1 MLLWE
6 SICSAQHDERRRVQC
21 FDPSERHSVRPVL
34 SCLVVFFFLV
44 SETEWCE
51 TIVMKD
57 ILCRCAYSHKF
68 WFNLFSRSVSEIKY
82 TCTTETFCH
91 RNFSLNR
98 NSCIFVFKVDILCR
112 CAYSQEIPNGEHD
125 TMTKTYN
132 WITTCVKLVSQIH
145 IIYMSEKLF
154 GYNLQWTLQLVVDY
168 VYLII
173 TDIRIWFSVR
183 LPITNACQ

>member
-1 MLLWE
+1 MTKGGGYNVLIRPTDILLG
-6 SICSAQHDERRRVQC
+6 R
-21 FDPSERHSVRPVL
+21 F
-34 SCLVVFFFLV
+34 CLVWWCLFFFGQRNRMLWNC
-44 SETEWCE
+44 SYEGH
-51 TIVMKD
+51 
-57 ILCRCAYSHKF
+57 LCRCVYSHKF

-82 TCTTETFCH
+82 TCTTETVCH

-98 NSCIFVFKVDILCR
+98 NSCIFVIKVDILCR

-154 GYNLQWTLQLVVDY
+154 GYNLQWTLQLLVDY

-183 LPITNACQ
+183 LPITNAC

>member
-1 MLLWE
+1 MTKGGGYNVL
-6 SICSAQHDERRRVQC
+6 
-21 FDPSERHSVRPVL
+21 VRPTDIL
-34 SCLVVFFFLV
+34 LGRFCLVWWCLFFF

-51 TIVMKD
+51 TVVMKD

-68 WFNLFSRSVSEIKY
+68 WFNLFSKNYAPFELGSVTEIKY
-82 TCTTETFCH
+82 TCTTETVCH

-98 NSCIFVFKVDILCR
+98 NSCIFVVKVDIQCI

-132 WITTCVKLVSQIH
+132 WITTCVKLVSQIY

-154 GYNLQWTLQLVVDY
+154 GYNLQWTLQLLVDY